1 MTKLLPIIAAVVA
14 AGGLAA
20 SGCTVNAIVNG
31 GDGGLGDDG
40 GVDSAT
46 SGDDTGT
53 NTDTGVV
60 TDSGTTDAPGEAA
73 APSTNVR
80 LANLSPDAP
89 STGYDFC
96 LAPHGT
102 TTWSGPQLAGV
113 TGDAGSLSL
122 AFPNVTT
129 YFQLDPGAYDLE
141 IVAAGASDCTAPI
154 GTAVTN
160 LPNMTQDNFFT
171 VAFVGDTTVTGGS
184 GDPALTAIGF
194 QDDPAPASG
203 INIRF
208 LNVAPQFNGSIT
220 MDFGTGGLGSS
231 TFVALETNVA
241 FATLPTATS
250 GDAGT
255 VGSNGYLGTAALTS
269 ATEFSAHTSIGGTA
283 DTATI
288 MSQMISTGSATIFLI
303 NGKTGGAAPGFLVC
317 QGDTTS
323 NSASLLSNCA
333 TH

>member
-1 MTKLLPIIAAVVA
+1 MTKLLPIIVAVVA

-20 SGCTVNAIVNG
+20 SGCTVNATVNG
-31 GDGGLGDDG
+31 GDGGIGDD
-40 GVDSAT
+40 SST

-53 NTDTGVV
+53 NTDTG
-60 TDSGTTDAPGEAA
+60 TTPNDSGTTTDAPGEAA

-89 STGYDFC
+89 SAGYDFC
-96 LAPHGT
+96 LAPHGQSPQM
-102 TTWSGPQLAGV
+102 WSGPQLAGV

-129 YFQLDPGAYDLE
+129 YFQLDPGQYDLE

-154 GTAVTN
+154 GSAITS
-160 LPNMTQDNFFT
+160 LPNLTQDNFFT
-171 VAFVGDTTVTGGS
+171 IAFVGDTTVAG
-184 GDPALTAIGF
+184 GDPALNAIGF

-203 INIRF
+203 INLRF
-208 LNVAPQFNGSIT
+208 LNVAPQFNGTTT

-241 FATLPTATS
+241 FATLPSAAS
-250 GDAGT
+250 SDAGT
-255 VGSNGYLGTAALTS
+255 VDGNGYLGTAALTS
-269 ATEFSAHTSIGGTA
+269 ATEFSAHTSTGGTA